1 MEPVV
6 NLEIDPEPRADPIML
21 ETRTKSLVD
30 QPGFLPEI
38 PIKKKRETKS
48 IVPPPQK
55 IDLTYEDDSDT
66 STTNIDQMRRA
77 SKRAIHLLMKNMK
90 AK

>member
-1 MEPVV
+1 
-6 NLEIDPEPRADPIML
+6 ML

-38 PIKKKRETKS
+38 PIVKKKRETKS
-48 IVPPPQK
+48 IVPPPAK
-55 IDLTYEDDSDT
+55 LDLTYDDDSDT

-90 AK
+90 SK